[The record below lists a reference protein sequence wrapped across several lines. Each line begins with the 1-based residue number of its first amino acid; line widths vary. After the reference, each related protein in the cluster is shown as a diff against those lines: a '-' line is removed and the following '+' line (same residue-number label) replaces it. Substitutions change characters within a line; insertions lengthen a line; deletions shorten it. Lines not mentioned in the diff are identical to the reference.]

1 MPMEKGDFVIIDYVG
16 RIKETGEIFDTTIE
30 DVAKKEGVYEEGRIY
45 EPKLVVIGEGWILKA
60 LEEKLLEMDEG
71 QKATIEI
78 PPEQAYGKRDPEKVR
93 IIPLRRL
100 VSKGITPRPGM
111 RVNVDGRIATVRTV
125 GAGRVQLDFNHPLA
139 GKTLVYEVTIVKK
152 IEAAREKIKAL
163 IHRRLPTV
171 EAEKFKLKLTK
182 TSVRIEVP
190 EDAFYIDGIQVIK
203 RGIATDI
210 LKFFPE
216 INSISYVETIRRR
229 KETG

>member
-1 MPMEKGDFVIIDYVG
+1 MPIEKGDFIIIDYVG

-30 DVAKKEGVYEEGRIY
+30 DIAKKEGVYEEGQIY

-152 IEAAREKIKAL
+152 IETPKEKIRAL

-203 RGIATDI
+203 RGIAMDI

-216 INSISYVETIRRR
+216 VNSISYVETIRR
-229 KETG
+229 KEETS